1 MSGSKPTRA
10 DRRSEAR
17 EVARLAREKAERRRR
32 VRRWLLPTVVS
43 LGVVAVCAAVV
54 VAVGVSRPVP
64 PSEAGPRNMASGGI
78 QFVGEAGVVA
88 PVETPGIP
96 VGGAPVEPDPPGEG
110 VAHVIVY
117 LDLSCP
123 ACKQFE
129 EVYGDDIFALVAAG
143 EVRYEVR
150 PVAILDHRYQGSR
163 YSTRA
168 NNVAACV
175 ADRAPESFLDVAAA
189 MFRSQPSEGTPGLND
204 DEILRLVHDAGPAD
218 AAVDACIRDE
228 SFAPFVAANT
238 DRATTDSH
246 LRGPRGFSTP
256 TLVVD
261 GELWDRSTDPL
272 SFIEAAISG

>member
-10 DRRSEAR
+10 DRRSQAR
-17 EVARLAREKAERRRR
+17 EAARLAREKAERRRR
-32 VRRWLLPTVVS
+32 MRRWLVPAVVS
-43 LGVVAVCAAVV
+43 LGVLALFAAVLI
-54 VAVGVSRPVP
+54 ALGVSRPVP
-64 PSEAGPRNMASGGI
+64 PSEAGPRNMATGGI
-78 QFVGEAGVVA
+78 QFVGEAGVVT
-88 PVETPGIP
+88 PVETPAIP
-96 VGGAPVEPDPPGEG
+96 AGGAPLERDPQDDG

-123 ACKQFE
+123 ACRQFE
-129 EVYGDDIFALVAAG
+129 EVYGGDILALVAAG

-168 NNVAACV
+168 NNAAACV
-175 ADRAPESFLDVAAA
+175 ADRAPESFLDVAAT
-189 MFRSQPSEGTPGLND
+189 MFRSQPSESTPGLSD
-204 DEILRLVHDAGPAD
+204 DEILRLVRDAGVAD

-238 DRATTDSH
+238 DRATTDPH

-261 GELWDRSTDPL
+261 GQLWDRSADPL
-272 SFIEAAISG
+272 TFIEAAISG